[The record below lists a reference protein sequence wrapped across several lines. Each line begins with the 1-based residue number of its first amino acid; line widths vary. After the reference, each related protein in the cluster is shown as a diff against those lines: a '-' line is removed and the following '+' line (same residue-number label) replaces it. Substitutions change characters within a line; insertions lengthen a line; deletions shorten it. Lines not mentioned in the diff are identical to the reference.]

1 MNNDF
6 EDLRGRQTHRLRPL
20 VCVSKRGIKVVSFL
34 DRSHFLHA
42 GGFMEFT
49 AESSATDVRMK
60 TNQPQLTP
68 DVRLGSS
75 KAAVETNDT
84 EAGVRYNI
92 SFSRGCRE
100 GGSWQ
105 TTESFASDHLRW
117 LGIMTVRT
125 LPWIFAQGLERDST
139 DESTLFPQAEED

>member
-1 MNNDF
+1 
-6 EDLRGRQTHRLRPL
+6 
-20 VCVSKRGIKVVSFL
+20 
-34 DRSHFLHA
+34 
-42 GGFMEFT
+42 MEFT

-84 EAGVRYNI
+84 EAGVRFNI
-92 SFSRGCRE
+92 SFSRRHRE
-100 GGSWQ
+100 VGRWQ
-105 TTESFASDHLRW
+105 STGSFARDHLPW
-117 LGIMTVRT
+117 LCKITVRI